1 MKTEKEDNV
10 INDKDLS
17 RAETL
22 ADLPVTDE
30 QARDA
35 KGGGGDDM
43 PTESVS
49 YSFAQI
55 RPQYKRPEN

>member
-1 MKTEKEDNV
+1 MKTEKQDNV

-30 QARDA
+30 QARNA
-35 KGGGGDDM
+35 KGGGGDDA

-49 YSFAQI
+49 YSFGQI
-55 RPQYKRPEN
+55 RVPYKRPEN

>member
-10 INDKDLS
+10 INDKGIS

-35 KGGGGDDM
+35 KAGGDDA

-49 YSFAQI
+49 YSFGQI
-55 RPQYKRPEN
+55 RPQYKRPED

>member
-1 MKTEKEDNV
+1 MKTEKQDNV
-10 INDKDLS
+10 INDKDIS

-35 KGGGGDDM
+35 KGGGDDM

>member
-1 MKTEKEDNV
+1 MKTEKQENV

-17 RAETL
+17 PAETL
-22 ADLPVTDE
+22 VDLPVTDE

-49 YSFAQI
+49 YSFGQVGS
-55 RPQYKRPEN
+55 QYRR

>member
-30 QARDA
+30 QARNA
-35 KGGGGDDM
+35 KGGGDDM